1 MPVRAEMGLFG
12 TELKRWRQHRR
23 YSQLDL
29 ANRAEVSQRHL
40 SFLET
45 GRSRPSPEMIEHLSV
60 ALDVPLRARNA
71 LFELAG
77 FASAYSEEPLDG
89 DALAQVRQGL
99 ETLVLA
105 HDPFPAYV
113 IDRSWNLLIANTS
126 AVLLTGLLLPQDS
139 GMELAG
145 NVLRL
150 FMHPG
155 GARSSVA
162 NWVEAATVLLER
174 LSAECAANPT
184 DDQLA
189 ELFDEIVGYEGVD
202 ALAEAANSSV
212 SHEYP
217 RADRVGRS
225 AVVHGDF
232 LVGRSWRCH
241 PRRAASR
248 NAAAS
253 RPTYCRRTPALMRR
267 ELVSCQLSPVSISA
281 ITQRQSQGHRSLH
294 YP

>member
-202 ALAEAANSSV
+202 ALAEAASSPTV
-212 SHEYP
+212 PFLTSIHVLTESVDLRLYTAISSLAGAGDVTLEELRLETLLP
-217 RADRVGRS
+217 ADQHT
-225 AVVHGDF
+225 ADE
-232 LVGRSWRCH
+232 L
-241 PRRAASR
+241 RRLCAE
-248 NAAAS
+248 N
-253 RPTYCRRTPALMRR
+253 
-267 ELVSCQLSPVSISA
+267 
-281 ITQRQSQGHRSLH
+281 
-294 YP
+294 